1 MRRKKYF
8 FNDNS
13 KFEEIGLVG
22 FDVKYIVNRYRL
34 QFFYNKIQFHQK
46 KRYFGYL

>member
-1 MRRKKYF
+1 MVFLNSQSKVCVSKYGGKKFF

-34 QFFYNKIQFHQK
+34 
-46 KRYFGYL
+46 